1 MNRWQYKVGIVALL
15 LTVAL
20 GCASGSRE
28 PLSSTTGPKAQE
40 LREDRVEQE
49 PEVVLEASAVGNR
62 VHIAVKNNRTEPLV
76 VVPHFFGVIVENKL
90 TRFNPAKVVNQ
101 FPVFRLEQGE
111 TASGY
116 LRFIE
121 FSDLVG
127 QKLVFRS
134 PDYKPLMVIIQAG
147 RD

>member
-1 MNRWQYKVGIVALL
+1 MNCWQYRVGIVALL
-15 LTVAL
+15 IAVAL
-20 GCASGSRE
+20 GCASYSRV

-49 PEVVLEASAVGNR
+49 PEVILEASAVGNR
-62 VHIAVKNNRTEPLV
+62 VHIVVKNNRTEPMV
-76 VVPHFFGVIVENKL
+76 VNPYFFGVIVDNKL
-90 TRFNPAKVVNQ
+90 TRFNPAKVESH

-116 LRFIE
+116 LRFLE
-121 FSDLVG
+121 FPDLVG
-127 QKLVFRS
+127 QKLVFRN